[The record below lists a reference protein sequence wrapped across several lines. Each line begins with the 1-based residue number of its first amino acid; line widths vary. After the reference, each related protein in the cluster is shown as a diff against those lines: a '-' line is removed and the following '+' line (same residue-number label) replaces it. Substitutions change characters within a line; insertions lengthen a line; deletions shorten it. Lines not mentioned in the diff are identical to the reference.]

1 MFTTCY
7 TWLNFPTRFLQI
19 ISHFLLL
26 CFNYISAHHMMINS
40 NIFFFRWL
48 ADDSAQVCPLCSQKF
63 TQIRRKHHCRQCG
76 KVLCS
81 KCCNEKVTQLTV
93 NFIPVII
100 WCLLGVP
107 SLSIKYPSF
116 SVTLQ
121 CGLHGNVVLKFLCS
135 SPS

>member
-1 MFTTCY
+1 MKHKKGY
-7 TWLNFPTRFLQI
+7 LNEHLGIIIMLTMSNVTRLVNNVHYMPSVVKFPNEVLTNY
-19 ISHFLLL
+19 ISFLLL
-26 CFNYISAHHMMINS
+26 CFNDILAHHMMINS
-40 NIFFFRWL
+40 NIYFFRWL

-100 WCLLGVP
+100 
-107 SLSIKYPSF
+107 
-116 SVTLQ
+116 
-121 CGLHGNVVLKFLCS
+121 
-135 SPS
+135 

>member
-1 MFTTCY
+1 MKHKKGYLNEHLGIIIMLTMSNVTRLVNNVHYMLYVVKFPNKVFTNY
-7 TWLNFPTRFLQI
+7 
-19 ISHFLLL
+19 ISFLLL

-93 NFIPVII
+93 NFILVII
-100 WCLLGVP
+100 
-107 SLSIKYPSF
+107 
-116 SVTLQ
+116 
-121 CGLHGNVVLKFLCS
+121 
-135 SPS
+135 

>member
-1 MFTTCY
+1 MKHKKGYLNEHLGIIIMLTMSNVTRLVNNVHYMLYVVKFPNKVFTNY
-7 TWLNFPTRFLQI
+7 ISFL
-19 ISHFLLL
+19 SL

-100 WCLLGVP
+100 
-107 SLSIKYPSF
+107 
-116 SVTLQ
+116 
-121 CGLHGNVVLKFLCS
+121 
-135 SPS
+135 